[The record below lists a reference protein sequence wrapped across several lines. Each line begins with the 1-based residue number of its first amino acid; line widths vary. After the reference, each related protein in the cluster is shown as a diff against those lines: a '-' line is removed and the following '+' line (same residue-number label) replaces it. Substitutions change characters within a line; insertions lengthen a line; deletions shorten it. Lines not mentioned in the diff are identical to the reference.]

1 MCGTVWMPVGHTW
14 RQPCPSD
21 ECRTG
26 APGGHEAPL
35 QVDQARASR
44 GKGRREM
51 PPRRGTGLS
60 SVGCLQRLQ
69 RRHSAA
75 RLPFHFAHLTK
86 RRKTQPAPVPWEP
99 QLPLGLRPQFQ
110 VLPCVSCTCALHPR
124 PVLCTLSPTSC
135 PLCSEPRIL
144 SSVLCA
150 RILCSVLCTRV
161 LSSMLCP
168 LCPRPVLCALCLR
181 PVLCSTSCSSRT
193 HGG

>member
-1 MCGTVWMPVGHTW
+1 MG
-14 RQPCPSD
+14 
-21 ECRTG
+21 
-26 APGGHEAPL
+26 
-35 QVDQARASR
+35 QARASR

-60 SVGCLQRLQ
+60 SVGRLQRLQ

-86 RRKTQPAPVPWEP
+86 CRKTQPAPVPWEP

-110 VLPCVSCTCALHPR
+110 VLPCVSCTCALRPR
-124 PVLCTLSPTSC
+124 PVLCALSPASY
-135 PLCSEPRIL
+135 PLSSVLCARVL

-161 LSSMLCP
+161 LSSMLCLLCLRPVLCALRPRPVLYAHILSSVLCP

-181 PVLCSTSCSSRT
+181 PVLCSMSCSSRT